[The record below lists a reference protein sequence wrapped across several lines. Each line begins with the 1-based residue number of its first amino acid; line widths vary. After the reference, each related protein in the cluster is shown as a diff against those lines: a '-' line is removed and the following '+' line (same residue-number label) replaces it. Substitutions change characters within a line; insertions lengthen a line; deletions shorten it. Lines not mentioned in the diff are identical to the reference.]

1 MGVLGRAPEDTEKG
15 MKMNVFPVRN
25 AWFYNIKLKSIPSS
39 LAQHRD
45 YKV

>member
-1 MGVLGRAPEDTEKG
+1 MGVLGHVPEDIEKG
-15 MKMNVFPVRN
+15 MEMKVFPVRN